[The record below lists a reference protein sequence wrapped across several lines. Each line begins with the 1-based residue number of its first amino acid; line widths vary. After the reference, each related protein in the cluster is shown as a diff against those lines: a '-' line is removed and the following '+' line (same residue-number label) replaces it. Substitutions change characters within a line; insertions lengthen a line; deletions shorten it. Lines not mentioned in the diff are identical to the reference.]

1 MSNYKFIL
9 EPYKG
14 MNSRYSCPSCKQR
27 EFTRYIDTETLQH
40 VNAKVGRC
48 NRQDSCGYH
57 YTPKQYLRDNNIS
70 FNEMGPSNR
79 NCQPKVVTPQRR
91 AVYLIDV
98 EVFKDSLA
106 NYQQNH
112 FVRFLL
118 DLFGVEVTQHL
129 IARYFIGSST
139 HWEGATIFWQIDI
152 KGRVRTGKIMLYDPA
167 TGKRIKEPYDK
178 ITWVHKALKL
188 PNFGLKQVFFGEHL
202 LRDNTKPIA
211 LVESEKTACI
221 ASVYFPGMIWLATG
235 SQNNLNADKC
245 AVLAGRKIILYPD
258 LGAFKKWSQ
267 QAKALSRFATF
278 TVSNLLEQTA
288 TEAERQQGLDL
299 ADYLTMFDYRDFVK
313 PIKQLLGDVQPV
325 YDSLCYTEQLNL
337 TPLEWAG
344 KWIEGSRNQQG
355 KWELEIDELEKFF
368 ATIPLPTNPIQLR
381 SGVTVIDIRKCIE
394 NNLLYVKAHNGNKTY
409 LPYLEQLRQLKQI
422 LLNKMN

>member
-1 MSNYKFIL
+1 MSNYKYIL

-14 MNSRYSCPSCKQR
+14 MNSRYPCPSCKQR
-27 EFTRYIDTETLQH
+27 EFTRYIDTETAQY
-40 VNAKVGRC
+40 VNTKVGRC

-57 YTPKQYLRDNNIS
+57 YTPKQYFIDKNIS
-70 FNEMGPSNR
+70 FSETHLSNR
-79 NCQPKVVTPQRR
+79 NCQPKAVTLQRR

-118 DLFGVEVTQHL
+118 DLFGVEVTQKL
-129 IARYFIGSST
+129 IARYFIGTST

-152 KGRVRTGKIMLYDPA
+152 KGRARTGKIMLYDPA
-167 TGKRIKEPYDK
+167 TGKRVKEPYDK

-188 PNFGLKQVFFGEHL
+188 PDFGLKQVFFGEHL
-202 LRDNTKPIA
+202 LRDNTKPVA
-211 LVESEKTACI
+211 MVESEKTACI

-235 SQNNLNADKC
+235 SLNNLKADKC

-267 QAKALSRFATF
+267 QAKALPHFATF

-299 ADYLTMFDYRDFVK
+299 ADYLTKFDHSEPVK
-313 PIKQLLGDVQPV
+313 SESLDEHPVDIYHIGANQLQNN
-325 YDSLCYTEQLNL
+325 STESSWN
-337 TPLEWAG
+337 TIAEDR
-344 KWIEGSRNQQG
+344 SQQSP
-355 KWELEIDELEKFF
+355 WECEIIELERFF
-368 ATIPLPTNPIQLR
+368 TAVHLPTNPIQLR

-394 NNLLYVKAHNGNKTY
+394 SNLLYIKAHNGNRTY